1 MLATALLL
9 EDDGLPLELDL
20 VLVKEQARTFDVRV
34 SGLPAGTTLNR
45 LIWTA
50 KVSASDADSL
60 KKFQKVCTLT
70 SDLATIGHIAD
81 AGTAGVARATVTFVA
96 TDLPD
101 SLPDALVH
109 QMWGEVIDSALLK
122 RVGPC
127 ARGAIALSTPI
138 PFTLP

>member
-1 MLATALLL
+1 MISLVLLL
-9 EDDGLPLELDL
+9 EDDGLPPVGDLE
-20 VLVKEQARTFDVRV
+20 LVKEQARAFEVRV

-50 KVSASDADSL
+50 KASAGDADSL

-70 SDLATIGHIAD
+70 SDLATIGTITD

-96 TDLPD
+96 ADLPD
-101 SLPDALVH
+101 TLPDLLVH
-109 QMWGEVIDSALLK
+109 QVWGEVIDSALLK

-127 ARGAIALSTPI
+127 GRGTIALSPPI